1 MQAVIDLLAAKAN
14 CDLFISVNYLLPP
27 AALLRQPNGAVRV
40 CCVVLRCAVLFLCCC
55 CALSCCIVVCCCCVV
70 LCCVVTYFAVLSH
83 ILLLGVCEFL
93 ALLRQP
99 NGAVRVC
106 CVVLRCAVRRTRHA
120 KAGIDGVDT
129 FIKNYESPI
138 PNRLRAAV
146 ERYVQKFGLTAQADE
161 IPFM

>member
-1 MQAVIDLLAAKAN
+1 MLAVIDLLAAKAN
-14 CDLFISVNYLLPP
+14 CDLFIS
-27 AALLRQPNGAVRV
+27 
-40 CCVVLRCAVLFLCCC
+40 AVLFLCCC

-106 CVVLRCAVRRTRHA
+106 CVVLRCAVLFLCCSEGRSAEPPKIQGILGGYTAAHGACILCAQRT
-120 KAGIDGVDT
+120 
-129 FIKNYESPI
+129 
-138 PNRLRAAV
+138 L
-146 ERYVQKFGLTAQADE
+146 
-161 IPFM
+161 